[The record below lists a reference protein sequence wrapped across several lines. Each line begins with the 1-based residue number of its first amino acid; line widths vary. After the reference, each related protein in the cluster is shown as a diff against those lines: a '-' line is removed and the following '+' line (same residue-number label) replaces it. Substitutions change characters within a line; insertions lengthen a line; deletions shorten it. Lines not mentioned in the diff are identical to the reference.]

1 MIIQKQIHTYQ
12 KIHITL
18 TMLLVLRERSCSM
31 KGAEQKILLL
41 INTGIISKPLGG
53 RKLHVK
59 TYGNTRVALNFNL
72 IIKKL

>member
-18 TMLLVLRERSCSM
+18 TMLLRERSCSM

-59 TYGNTRVALNFNL
+59 PYGNTRVA
-72 IIKKL
+72 